1 MPKYIN
7 ADKLCKKKKYLFITQ
22 TGAFPKSEWFIKLDD
37 VFSTPEEKVKK
48 ITYGHWI
55 PHETMI
61 RAPYARNYDC
71 SVCGN
76 SPIECGDYCNKCGSY
91 MKGRK

>member
-1 MPKYIN
+1 MPKYVDVEKAHVEHIYCFYGSACHL
-7 ADKLCKKKKYLFITQ
+7 ADVQ
-22 TGAFPKSEWFIKLDD
+22 EWIDEL
-37 VFSTPEEKVKK
+37 PEEKVKK

-55 PHETMI
+55 PHDTMI
-61 RAPYARNYDC
+61 RTPYARNYDC

-91 MKGRK
+91 MKGL